1 MTQKIGEHGFL
12 VVDKEPGM
20 TSHDVV
26 AIARRALCTRKV
38 GHAGTLDPMATGV
51 LVLGFN
57 NGTRLLQ
64 YITDGDK
71 SYQAT
76 VVLGVSTVT
85 DDFEGEVI
93 ATVDASAITD
103 EQIHAELDTMR
114 GTFMQRPS
122 SVSAVKVDGERA
134 YDRVRSGETV
144 VLASREVTISQ
155 LEILEI
161 RRIEKR
167 LEIDIEVT
175 CSAGTYIRAIA
186 RDCGDMLKVGGHL
199 SALRR
204 TRVAGFTTT
213 GAASIAALKSA
224 EFSTLDLADVARAT
238 FPVRE
243 IALDEKLELSFGR
256 TIAANP
262 ADGIYAGVS
271 PANELIA
278 LLSNVDGKAKPIAV
292 FAAAN

>member
-1 MTQKIGEHGFL
+1 VTQIIYEHGFL

-26 AIARRALCTRKV
+26 AIARRALNTRKV
-38 GHAGTLDPMATGV
+38 GHAGSLDPMATGV

-76 VVLGVSTVT
+76 IILGASTIT
-85 DDFEGEVI
+85 DDFEGEVL
-93 ATVDASAITD
+93 ATADASGVTD
-103 EQIHAELDTMR
+103 DQIHAELNTMR

-134 YDRVRSGETV
+134 YDRVRAGEV
-144 VLASREVTISQ
+144 VLLASREVTISQ
-155 LEILEI
+155 LDVL
-161 RRIEKR
+161 
-167 LEIDIEVT
+167 
-175 CSAGTYIRAIA
+175 AI
-186 RDCGDMLKVGGHL
+186 
-199 SALRR
+199 RR
-204 TRVAGFTTT
+204 TRVAGFGLDT
-213 GAASIAALKSA
+213 AVSLAALKA
-224 EFSTLDLADVARAT
+224 GEFSTLDLPDVARST

-243 IALDEKLELSFGR
+243 ISLEEKLELSFGR
-256 TIAANP
+256 KLAPNTAE
-262 ADGIYAGVS
+262 GIHAGIS
-271 PANELIA
+271 SANELIA

-292 FAAAN
+292 FAAAH

>member
-1 MTQKIGEHGFL
+1 VTPTIYEHGFL

-26 AIARRALCTRKV
+26 AIARRALGTRKV

-76 VVLGVSTVT
+76 VVLGVSTIT

-103 EQIHAELDTMR
+103 EQINAELGTMR

-144 VLASREVTISQ
+144 VLAAREVTISR
-155 LEILEI
+155 LDILQI
-161 RRIEKR
+161 RRSEKR
-167 LEIDIEVT
+167 VEIDIEVT

-186 RDCGDMLKVGGHL
+186 RDCGDGLKVGGHL

-213 GAASIAALKSA
+213 GAASIAGLKSA

-256 TIAANP
+256 TLTANP
-262 ADGIYAGVS
+262 ADGVYAGIS

-292 FAAAN
+292 FAAAH

>member
-1 MTQKIGEHGFL
+1 
-12 VVDKEPGM
+12 M

-26 AIARRALCTRKV
+26 AIARRALGTRKV

-76 VVLGVSTVT
+76 VVLGASTVT

-93 ATVDASAITD
+93 STADASSITD
-103 EQIHAELDTMR
+103 EQINAVLETMR

-134 YDRVRSGETV
+134 YDRVRAGETV

-155 LEILEI
+155 LDVLEI
-161 RRIEKR
+161 RHSDQRI
-167 LEIDIEVT
+167 EIDIEVT
-175 CSAGTYIRAIA
+175 CSAGTYIRSIA
-186 RDCGDMLKVGGHL
+186 RDCGDVLKVGGHL
-199 SALRR
+199 SSLRR
-204 TRVAGFTTT
+204 TRVAGFTTS
-213 GAASIAALKSA
+213 GAASIAGLKNGD
-224 EFSTLDLADVARAT
+224 FTTLDLADVARVT

-256 TIAANP
+256 TLTPNP
-262 ADGIYAGVS
+262 TEVIYAGIS
-271 PANELIA
+271 SSNELIA
-278 LLSNVDGKAKPIAV
+278 LLSNVEGKAKPIAV
-292 FAAAN
+292 FAPAQ